1 MKQTKVNDLQAFVA
15 VAQEQSFTKAAA
27 KLGITPSALSHTMKG
42 LEERLG
48 IRLLARTTRNV
59 APTEAGER
67 LMRSIAPLF
76 DQIAMEVEALGEL
89 RDKPAGTIRITCTD
103 DQIEL
108 CLRPMLAGF
117 LKDYPDITLEF
128 YVDYGFTN
136 VVEQRFDAG
145 IRLGEAISQDMIA
158 TRIGPDW
165 RLAVVGSPAY
175 LEQNPLPKTPYDLTR
190 YACVNIRH
198 RPTGAVYA
206 WEFEKNGR
214 EFTVKLEGQLVFNSI
229 MHVLNAAVDGIG
241 LAYVPEQLVAPYLA
255 DGRLKEVL
263 ADWCPTFQ
271 GYHLYYPN
279 RRQASP
285 AFLAFVEAL
294 RYRDD

>member
-1 MKQTKVNDLQAFVA
+1 MKNSKVNDLQAFVA
-15 VAQEQSFTKAAA
+15 VARAQSFTKAAA
-27 KLGITPSALSHTMKG
+27 KLGITPSALSHTIKG

-59 APTEAGER
+59 SPTEAGER
-67 LMRSIAPLF
+67 LLHSIAPLF

-145 IRLGEAISQDMIA
+145 IRLGEAISKDMIA
-158 TRIGPDW
+158 
-165 RLAVVGSPAY
+165 
-175 LEQNPLPKTPYDLTR
+175 
-190 YACVNIRH
+190 
-198 RPTGAVYA
+198 
-206 WEFEKNGR
+206 
-214 EFTVKLEGQLVFNSI
+214 
-229 MHVLNAAVDGIG
+229 
-241 LAYVPEQLVAPYLA
+241 
-255 DGRLKEVL
+255 
-263 ADWCPTFQ
+263 
-271 GYHLYYPN
+271 
-279 RRQASP
+279 
-285 AFLAFVEAL
+285 
-294 RYRDD
+294 

>member
-1 MKQTKVNDLQAFVA
+1 MATTKVNDLQAFVA
-15 VAQEQSFTKAAA
+15 VARNQSFTKAAA
-27 KLGITPSALSHTMKG
+27 KLRITPSALSHTMRG

-48 IRLLARTTRNV
+48 VRLLARTTRNV

-67 LMRSIAPLF
+67 LLRAIAPLF
-76 DQIAMEVEALGEL
+76 DQITAEVDALSEL
-89 RDKPAGTIRITCTD
+89 RDRPRGTLRITCTD

-108 CLRPMLAGF
+108 CLRPMLVEF
-117 LKDYPDITLEF
+117 LKNYPEITLEL

-136 VVEQRFDAG
+136 MVEERFDAG
-145 IRLGEAISQDMIA
+145 IRLGESISKDMIA
-158 TRIGPDW
+158 VRIGPDW
-165 RLAVVGSPAY
+165 RLAVVGSPDYFSRHPA
-175 LEQNPLPKTPYDLTR
+175 PKTPHDLTQHP
-190 YACVNIRH
+190 CVNIRH
-198 RPTGAVYA
+198 RPSGTIYA
-206 WEFEKNGR
+206 WEFAKDGHA
-214 EFTVKLEGQLVFNSI
+214 FTVKAEGQLVFNSI

-255 DGRLKEVL
+255 DGRLQEIL

-285 AFLAFVEAL
+285 AFAAFVEAL
-294 RYRDD
+294 KYRG